1 MSDIA
6 HFEFNQPVPNI
17 GVPDDSSIDTARKIA
32 GGPILKDLFL
42 AFYLAVKEVIRNR
55 GRFFLVSLVIAL
67 ITLLVLFIAALGEG
81 LANGNR
87 QYVANLDAELV
98 VFREKSDFVISSSR
112 LETKTARAV
121 RRVDGIADAGPIYT
135 SSTEIVFP
143 GSPLKV
149 SMLAA
154 ETARPGMP
162 EILEGR
168 AFRSSSAREAV
179 IDRNVALRSGIR
191 VGDEI
196 QIRSTQGVKDK
207 FFTLKVVGTVEG
219 QSYFFQPT
227 IFLPPATWEKYRP
240 QSEADLNSNTA
251 YPNIIAVKLEDAA
264 QIDLVEARLLSM
276 VPNIEVTDI
285 PTTIDNIPGYSAQQ
299 GTVQTQGFFTLLIGV
314 LVIGGFFQIQVLQ
327 KVPQIGVLKAIGSSN
342 GIVGWAAVIQI
353 VVVTAI
359 GVAIGGGLTWL
370 FSLGFPPTIPLV
382 FNGTRSL
389 IAIAL
394 LLLIGPLG
402 GMVSIV
408 YAVRIEPL
416 KAFRLG

>member
-1 MSDIA
+1 MRKTA
-6 HFEFNQPVPNI
+6 LLEFEVVAPNPEILGTWNEQDVVP
-17 GVPDDSSIDTARKIA
+17 T
-32 GGPILKDLFL
+32 GGSRILRNFFL
-42 AFYLAVKEVIRNR
+42 AIYLAFKEVIRNR

-87 QYVANLDAELV
+87 QYVANLDAQLI
-98 VFREKSDFVISSSR
+98 VFLEKSDYVISSSR
-112 LETKTARAV
+112 LETNTVRAV
-121 RRVDGIADAGPIYT
+121 RRVDGVADAGPIYT
-135 SSTEIVFP
+135 SSTEIV
-143 GSPLKV
+143 SLTEPLKV

-154 ETARPGMP
+154 EAGRPGMP
-162 EILEGR
+162 ALIEGT
-168 AFRSSSAREAV
+168 AFRGGSAREAV
-179 IDRNVALRSGIR
+179 IDRNVALRSGIK

-196 QIRSTQGVKDK
+196 QIRSTQGVKDE
-207 FFTLKVVGTVEG
+207 FFTLKVVGMVAG

-227 IFLPPATWEKYRP
+227 IFVPPATWENIRP
-240 QSEADLNSNTA
+240 QSEADLTSNAA
-251 YPNIIAVKLEDAA
+251 YPNIIAVKLVDPS
-264 QIDLVEARLLSM
+264 QIELIRTRLIENVS
-276 VPNIEVTDI
+276 NTEVTDLA
-285 PTTIDNIPGYSAQQ
+285 TTINNIPGYSAQQ

-342 GIVGWAAVIQI
+342 GMVGWAAVIQI
-353 VVVTAI
+353 IVVTAM
-359 GVAIGGGLTWL
+359 GVAIGGALTYL

-394 LLLIGPLG
+394 LLFIGPLG
-402 GMVSIV
+402 GMVSII

-416 KAFRLG
+416 KALRLG